1 MKTKLFALLLVAGTI
16 FFSACSDDEID
27 TSDVKLQFNMPES
40 LKAKNVSLNETK
52 AKILLTNKNSG
63 VEKTKEL
70 LSFDNGIINVE
81 DGIYDILLTGD
92 VAYTIEKTYVVK
104 TTVKEDGKKVVKE
117 EIKIELIKSESKIRG
132 IQQNVSV
139 VGGHLDLAMDL
150 FLFKE
155 STGFVISEVFFRKTQ
170 TLDGKDNLS
179 DQFIEIY
186 NNSDKT
192 LYADGLCIGE
202 TEFHCNWVRLNS
214 ELTPNLISTR
224 TAVDAVYRIPG
235 SGKDHPVLPGEAII
249 LCDIAKNHKT
259 DNPKSF
265 DLSGA
270 DFEWYDDDSQDI
282 DVAEVPNLEK
292 IYSAS
297 ATIFGFHSKGKKSF
311 VLFRLDKKVKEFL
324 VKNKYT
330 YSYTLTFNGGSYPM
344 KDRKAYDIPNTSIV
358 DAVGCATPSSY
369 LWNVLDPSLDLS
381 WTHSGD
387 SDKASYGHSVKRK
400 VSYKEADG
408 RIVLMDTNNSA
419 LDFIPTAIP
428 TPGNPE

>member
-1 MKTKLFALLLVAGTI
+1 MIMKTKLFALLLVAGTLL
-16 FFSACSDDEID
+16 FSACSDDEID
-27 TSDVKLQFNMPES
+27 TSDIELQFNMPEA
-40 LKAKNVSLNETK
+40 LMVKNVSLKSTK
-52 AKILLTNKNSG
+52 ANILLTNKNSG
-63 VEKTKEL
+63 VEKTIEL
-70 LSFDNGIINVE
+70 LSLDSEVVNVD
-81 DGIYDILLTGD
+81 DGVYDILLTGT
-92 VAYTIEKTYVVK
+92 VNYTIEQTYV
-104 TTVKEDGKKVVKE
+104 TKE
-117 EIKIELIKSESKIRG
+117 EETKTEVINSESKIRG

-139 VGGHLDLAMDL
+139 AGGQLNLVMDL

-155 STGFVISEVFFRKTQ
+155 SSGFVISEVFFRRTQ
-170 TLDGKDNLS
+170 TLDEKKNLR

-202 TEFHCNWVRLNS
+202 TEFHCNWVRTNS

-224 TAVDAVYRIPG
+224 TAIDGVYRIPG
-235 SGKDHPVLPGEAII
+235 SGADHPVLPGETVL
-249 LCDIAKNHKT
+249 LCDIAKNHKE

-270 DFEWYDDDSQDI
+270 DFEWYDDDDQDI

-297 ATIFGFHSKGKKSF
+297 ATIFGFDKQGRKSF
-311 VLFRLDKKVKEFL
+311 ILFRLDKTAKEFL
-324 VKNKYT
+324 EENIYKYE
-330 YSYTLTFNGGSYPM
+330 YLFQFGSFSKIM
-344 KDRKAYDIPNTSIV
+344 NLESYDIPNTSII

-369 LWNVLDPSLDLS
+369 LWNVLDSSLDLS

-387 SDKASYGHSVKRK
+387 SDKVSYGHSVRRK
-400 VSYKEADG
+400 VSHKETDG

-419 LDFIPTAIP
+419 LDFIPTAVP
-428 TPGNPE
+428 TPGSPE